1 MNVNISTTPSE
12 FLITTTKAS
21 SSQSL
26 SVSITIVAYCYI
38 LPTICVFGIIGNLMN
53 VITLASRRL
62 RAVSYMYLR
71 ALAIADLL
79 CMIFV
84 LIFATCEVLQFVG
97 FPINLN
103 HWYGFYQ
110 AHLMLSFINWA
121 LATGVFV
128 VCALSLERYVS
139 IIHPMSFRAWNSPRR
154 AWIAIIVAYCIP
166 IVFYLPYAIGRYS
179 VGQKLTPEGKVIY
192 MAIDSE
198 ISKSAAWQVSILEIR
213 ALIPLLDSV

>member
-1 MNVNISTTPSE
+1 MSVVNTTAASSE
-12 FLITTTKAS
+12 LLTSSTKAPP
-21 SSQSL
+21 QSL
-26 SVSITIVAYCYI
+26 SVSITIIAYCYI

-53 VITLASRRL
+53 LVTLASRRL

-71 ALAIADLL
+71 ALAVADLF

-84 LIFATCEVLQFVG
+84 LVFATCEVLQFTG
-97 FPINLN
+97 YPINHN

-139 IIHPMSFRAWNSPRR
+139 IIHPMRFRTWNSPKR
-154 AWIAIIVAYCIP
+154 AWIAITVAYSIP
-166 IVFYLPYAIGRYS
+166 ALFYVPYALGRYS
-179 VGQKLTPEGKVIY
+179 VGQKAAPDGSIAYT
-192 MAIDSE
+192 AIDSE
-198 ISKSAAWQVSILEIR
+198 ISRSRAWHVSRLEIEGNKV
-213 ALIPLLDSV
+213 LTI